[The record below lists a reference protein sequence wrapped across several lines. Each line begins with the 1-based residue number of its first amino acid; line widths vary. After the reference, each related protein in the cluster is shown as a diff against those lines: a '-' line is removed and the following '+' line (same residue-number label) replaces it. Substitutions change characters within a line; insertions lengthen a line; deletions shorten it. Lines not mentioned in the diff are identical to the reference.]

1 MDCHMTTAA
10 STDTA
15 LQVVRSFN
23 RQVNGLRPITLER
36 GYIAHAPGSVLVT
49 FGYTKVLVTVSVED
63 RVPKHIFDL
72 KKDNH
77 GWLTAEYAMLPGAT
91 HTRNQRERNKPSGR
105 TAEIQRLIGRS
116 LRTCL
121 DLTQLGQ
128 RTLTVDADV
137 IQADGGTRVA
147 AITGASV
154 ALFDAVTYL
163 KREKNLTLNPWL
175 GGVAAVSVGVIGGIP
190 MLDLDYS
197 EDSTAD
203 VDANVVMNT
212 QGQLIECQ
220 ATSEHAPFDRAM
232 LDALLNLAEHG
243 IGQLQALQE
252 QAKTQQTV
260 TLTV

>member
-1 MDCHMTTAA
+1 M
-10 STDTA
+10 SP
-15 LQVVRSFN
+15 RSFN
-23 RQVNGLRPITLER
+23 RSAQELRPITLER
-36 GYIAHAPGSVLVT
+36 HYIQHAPGSVLIAY
-49 FGYTKVLVTVSVED
+49 GNTKVLVTVSVED

-77 GWLTAEYAMLPGAT
+77 GWLTAEYGMLPGAT

-105 TAEIQRLIGRS
+105 TAEIQRLVGRS

-147 AITGASV
+147 AITAASV
-154 ALFDAVTYL
+154 ALYDAVTYL
-163 KREKNLTLNPWL
+163 KQEKGLLLNPWQ
-175 GGVAAVSVGVIGGIP
+175 GGVAAVSVGVIEGIP

-203 VDANVVMNT
+203 VDANVVMNDK
-212 QGQLIECQ
+212 GQLIECQ
-220 ATSEHAPFDRAM
+220 ATSEHAPFSRDTFNQL
-232 LDALLNLAEHG
+232 LDLAESG
-243 IGQLQALQE
+243 IRQIQDLQR
-252 QAKTQQTV
+252 QAMQSEKV
-260 TLTV
+260 VLTV